1 MSLPLI
7 YRIEDWVLRI
17 KPRRFSLYRLK
28 DLCEFYFRSL
38 GIAGRNF
45 VWDDCITV
53 AGSISFVFLLGII
66 PFSALFLF
74 LLSLFKDLFLP
85 GLFPD
90 DMIETLVK
98 DISGFVPFVSVNW
111 IRTHLIDS
119 LGMGSFTTI
128 NLLMLPVISGM
139 LFKSLEESFRR
150 IFHLQRRQLLK
161 GHIAYAL
168 MSIFV
173 ILLFFMANLI
183 WTVVADAVKPLQA
196 YLEQSP
202 YIHDFYAIAIE
213 YFTFSQIN
221 LVSGL
226 ILILFFLTTARV
238 FLATPIRWQHR
249 ISAGIL
255 FSVLWMMAREI
266 FGAYIQHVSRINV
279 LFGSLSSVCIL
290 LLWIFYSSIALL
302 YSVEFMYVLHRG
314 PFRRWTRDSHREF
327 VK

>member
-1 MSLPLI
+1 MSLPLR

-17 KPRRFSLYRLK
+17 KPRPFSISYLRGM
-28 DLCEFYFRSL
+28 CEFYLRAL

-74 LLSLFKDLFLP
+74 FLSLFKDLFLP

-90 DMIETLVK
+90 DMIEILVK
-98 DISGFVPFVSVNW
+98 DISGLIPFVSVQW
-111 IRTHLIDS
+111 IRTHMIDS

-150 IFHLQRRQLLK
+150 IFHIQRRQLLK
-161 GHIAYAL
+161 GHIAYAF

-183 WTVVADAVKPLQA
+183 WTVVADAIRPFQA
-196 YLEQSP
+196 YLENNS
-202 YIHDFYAIAIE
+202 YFHDVYAIAIE

-221 LVSGL
+221 VVSGL

-238 FLATPIRWQHR
+238 FLTIPIRLPHR
-249 ISAGIL
+249 IAAGIL
-255 FSVLWMMAREI
+255 FGMLWMMAREV
-266 FGAYIQHVSRINV
+266 FGAYIQHVSHINV
-279 LFGSLSSVCIL
+279 LFGSLSSVCVL

-314 PFRRWTRDSHREF
+314 PFRRWARDARGEYI
-327 VK
+327 K